1 MESERTGKAYPE
13 TESVRATAGPPLD
26 DNLFSLLSHEV
37 NHVIEQNA
45 LGRPGTAFLGEG
57 LASAVI
63 SERFHLLGKTYL
75 HNWSASHDSEIPA
88 LSNLTDDDQWDRF
101 NQQMTYA
108 ASASFLAYL
117 LEVNGPAKLKQ
128 LHQVTS
134 AHFQERFQQIYGR
147 SLAEAEREWRA
158 FYAAR
163 RR

>member
-1 MESERTGKAYPE
+1 MESERAGKAYPE

-63 SERFHLLGKTYL
+63 SDRFHLRGKTFQ
-75 HNWSASHDSEIPA
+75 HDWSASHDAEIPA

-128 LHQVTS
+128 LHPVTS
-134 AHFQERFQQIYGR
+134 AHCQDRFQQIYGR

-158 FYAAR
+158 FLAAR